1 MGHRGNLVPGQSLCG
16 VVVAIVGTY
25 SNSSSEAAQISEG
38 SYSTTAH
45 PDTCWDPT
53 QAPRALQHGSTTQQG

>member
-1 MGHRGNLVPGQSLCG
+1 MGHSGNLVPGQSLCG
-16 VVVAIVGTY
+16 VVVAIVDAY

-53 QAPRALQHGSTTQQG
+53 